1 MTMKHIQSK
10 TQKQLLIINIIFLF
24 IISIYIFLSFNL
36 YELICECNSKNF
48 NTTGNIIE
56 KTPDKYDLTIYEY
69 SLNLKSGYIGIYD
82 KKHNI
87 IHYKKYNITSFHLIF
102 LILSFV
108 IVFIWIFIVYNMVS
122 KSEEEKY
129 LLKATNLE
137 SLATQN
143 SMSVLTENIHHE
155 LNSPLNVIK
164 LKFRKIIEELN
175 DNDIVKNNIDLI
187 NMSLDQISTI
197 LINMSNFKSLK
208 YSNGNKNLYE
218 IIEGSFRMIKVVVDN
233 EFSFTIDERFK
244 MYKINHSY
252 GLKNADVV
260 SIFINFVK
268 NSLEANAT
276 HIDIKIENEKEEYL
290 LINIT
295 DNGNGIPKNMRNNIF
310 TPNKSSKDDNDLS
323 LRGNGLFLVQNLLKM
338 FGGDVRLKKTEL
350 GEGTEFVIKI
360 PVKKLK
366 SED

>member
-1 MTMKHIQSK
+1 MKHIQSK
-10 TQKQLLIINIIFLF
+10 TQKQLLTTNIIFLF
-24 IISIYIFLSFNL
+24 IISIYTFLSFNL
-36 YELICECNSKNF
+36 YELIYEYNPKNF
-48 NTTGNIIE
+48 NIIE
-56 KTPDKYDLTIYEY
+56 KTPDKYDLKIYKY
-69 SLNLKSGYIGIYD
+69 SLNLKNGYIGLYN

-87 IHYKKYNITSFHLIF
+87 IYYKKYNVTSFYIIF
-102 LILSFV
+102 LTLTFIIIL
-108 IVFIWIFIVYNMVS
+108 IWISKVYSIVS

-143 SMSVLTENIHHE
+143 SMSILTENIHHE

-218 IIEGSFRMIKVVVDN
+218 IIEGSFKMIKVVVDN
-233 EFSFTIDERFK
+233 EFSFTIDEKFK
-244 MYKINHSY
+244 MYQVNHSY
-252 GLKNADVV
+252 GLKNADVI

-276 HIDIKIENEKEEYL
+276 HIDIKVENEKGEYL

-295 DNGNGIPKNMRNNIF
+295 DNGNGIPKNMRDNIF
-310 TPNKSSKDDNDLS
+310 APNKSSKEENDLN

-350 GEGTEFVIKI
+350 GEGTEFVVKI
-360 PVKKLK
+360 PVKTIKK
-366 SED
+366 